1 MYLKLASI
9 VIFSVFFTGC
19 ASVPLERKDI
29 SDKAKTFQAP
39 TNGNAGL
46 YIFRTHG
53 LGASVKKNIWIDD
66 VCIGQTAPNIFF
78 YQEVKGDKEHT
89 ISTESE
95 FSPNHLVL
103 KTESGKIYF
112 IEQYMKMGVFVGGSD
127 LELVDANEGKK
138 AVLDMN
144 LAQKGFC
151 KLE

>member
-1 MYLKLASI
+1 
-9 VIFSVFFTGC
+9 
-19 ASVPLERKDI
+19 
-29 SDKAKTFQAP
+29 
-39 TNGNAGL
+39 
-46 YIFRTHG
+46 
-53 LGASVKKNIWIDD
+53 
-66 VCIGQTAPNIFF
+66 
-78 YQEVKGDKEHT
+78 
-89 ISTESE
+89 ESE
-95 FSPNHLVL
+95 FSPNPLVL